1 MSVRIDGILQR
12 HSAIPDDN
20 NAEFY

>member
-12 HSAIPDDN
+12 HLAIPDDN